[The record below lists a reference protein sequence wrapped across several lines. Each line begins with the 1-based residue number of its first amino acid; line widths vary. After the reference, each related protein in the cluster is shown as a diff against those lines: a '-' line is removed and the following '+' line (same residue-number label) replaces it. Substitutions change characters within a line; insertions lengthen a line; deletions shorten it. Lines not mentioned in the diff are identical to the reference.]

1 MRCRGLRGTGW
12 SRRPLAPSPS
22 TLELA
27 QQGQP
32 GEVEGDV
39 GGGGNGYDDCHD
51 DVSDEVIIN
60 LVEGQL
66 ELAGLVRRRKPD
78 KDTLRSGISGQ

>member
-39 GGGGNGYDDCHD
+39 
-51 DVSDEVIIN
+51 VVVVMVMMIAMMMSVM
-60 LVEGQL
+60 
-66 ELAGLVRRRKPD
+66 K
-78 KDTLRSGISGQ
+78 